1 MGVVF
6 NIDEIFDIAIHIERN
21 GIQFY
26 TALSHAVPDREMK
39 EKLEGL
45 ADMER
50 DHEKIFTEM
59 KATHAMNEEKSTLYD
74 PYDELPLYLNAF
86 AKGHVFNLD
95 EDPKAI
101 ISDNV
106 SIRALLKKA
115 IELEKDS
122 IVFYIGIK
130 GLVPPEMGKARI
142 DTIIAEEM
150 GHIRLLSDQIG
161 SLVS

>member
-1 MGVVF
+1 
-6 NIDEIFDIAIHIERN
+6 
-21 GIQFY
+21 
-26 TALSHAVPDREMK
+26 MK
-39 EKLEGL
+39 K
-45 ADMER
+45 
-50 DHEKIFTEM
+50 
-59 KATHAMNEEKSTLYD
+59 THAGNEKKSTLYD

-95 EDPKAI
+95 EDPKTI
-101 ISDNV
+101 ISEHV
-106 SIRALLKKA
+106 SIRTLLKKA

-130 GLVPPEMGKARI
+130 GLVPPELGKASI

-161 SLVS
+161 SLSS